1 MEKIINKLID
11 IDKHARGIVEEYQ
24 DKKNNLD
31 LYVSDEIN
39 KRKRNIDSTYNFKID
54 FRKREYSR
62 RLEAKKNAMQEIKQ
76 NGILELQA
84 RYQMEK
90 DRIANEIFRS
100 IVKKEFR

>member
-1 MEKIINKLID
+1 MEKIISKLID

-31 LYVSDEIN
+31 LYVSDEID
-39 KRKRNIDSTYNFKID
+39 KRKKNIDSTYNFKID

-100 IVKKEFR
+100 IVKKGV